1 MAHLIYEA
9 VVSDRSSIA
18 GLFEVSGDDV
28 VVRVHVQPGAGR
40 TAVTGRHGDALKV
53 KVGAP
58 PEGGRANT
66 AVLALMAETLGVPVA
81 SVALVGGAT
90 SRAKRVRVSGV
101 APADVERRLELAMT
115 GNAGGGRGVSRR
127 TP

>member
-1 MAHLIYEA
+1 MYGPVPA
-9 VVSDRSSIA
+9 DRSTIT
-18 GLFEVSGDDV
+18 GLFDVSGDDV

-40 TAVTGRHGDALKV
+40 TAVTGRHGTAVKV

-58 PEGGRANT
+58 PEGGRANA
-66 AVLALMAETLGVPVA
+66 AVVELLAEVLGVPAA

-90 SRAKRVRVSGV
+90 SRSKRLRVSGV
-101 APADVERRLELAMT
+101 APADVERRLELALS
-115 GNAGGGRGVSRR
+115 GNAGGGRGVSRP

>member
-1 MAHLIYEA
+1 MYGPVPA
-9 VVSDRSSIA
+9 DRSTIA
-18 GLFEVSGDDV
+18 GLFDVSGDDV

-40 TAVTGRHGDALKV
+40 TAVTGRHGTAVKV

-58 PEGGRANT
+58 PEGGRANA
-66 AVLALMAETLGVPVA
+66 AVVELLAEVLGVPAA

-90 SRAKRVRVSGV
+90 SRSKRLRVSGV
-101 APADVERRLELAMT
+101 APADVERRLELALS
-115 GNAGGGRGVSRR
+115 GNAGGGRGVSRP